1 VNFSDAL
8 LGVLAQRLMRTL
20 CASCKE
26 PYVPDQRD
34 IDHLIHDFGPEDWE
48 REGLPREQWAFHR
61 KVGCDACG
69 GSGYRG
75 RTGVHE
81 LLRGTREIQKMIYNE
96 AELSEIR
103 EQAVKDGMLTL
114 KQDGILKIFKG
125 FSDYQQLLRITG
137 E

>member
-1 VNFSDAL
+1 
-8 LGVLAQRLMRTL
+8 VLAQRLMRTL
-20 CASCKE
+20 CSNCKE
-26 PYVPDQRD
+26 SYQPDQRD
-34 IDHLIHDFGPEDWE
+34 IDHLIHEFGAEAWE
-48 REGLPREQWAFHR
+48 REGLPCEEWDFQRA
-61 KVGCDACG
+61 VGCDACG

-81 LLRGTREIQKMIYNE
+81 LLRGTHEMQKMIYNK

-103 EQAVKDGMLTL
+103 EQAVRDGMLTL

-125 FSDYQQLLRITG
+125 YTDYQQLLRITG